1 MSLEDPSENPA
12 VPRVNEEKDKHLS
25 DSPDTSPE
33 RETWRRAKKQRP
45 ASQSRESSG
54 SPAKRR
60 KMGQSDQGST
70 EFPPSRFMGQQ
81 HGAPF
86 IPVPPQ
92 PHQTPSGYF
101 YPPYPYPMQQMWFNS
116 QQCGSGPGSWSA
128 PTPRQN
134 MAAPSI
140 VSTQSQRKSSDSNSE
155 PDYVS
160 IFAPVDDSLLDQE
173 SQCSKKA
180 GKRPKPPSLLF
191 VTPSSATG
199 EELDTKSPPT
209 SQEAKGH
216 SLPYSKEALVSS
228 LYKTKKG
235 GVRKPKPSQLQ
246 ESLLYKAFGDSAVIQ
261 GVEDESAPMLCF
273 DPSQK
278 MSLQSSLCATEP
290 MKLKAQP
297 KFRVSKYPLHESTQ
311 SLLSCA
317 KVDPV
322 FLKRKDLKK
331 QGLDSEK
338 NLVIS
343 QIAEGLDN
351 SLLSVQKAMLTGM
364 AAVLALQQGLGSV

>member
-1 MSLEDPSENPA
+1 MSSEDPSENPA
-12 VPRVNEEKDKHLS
+12 VPRVNEEKDKYLS

-173 SQCSKKA
+173 SQCSRKA

-191 VTPSSATG
+191 VTPSSAM
-199 EELDTKSPPT
+199 
-209 SQEAKGH
+209 
-216 SLPYSKEALVSS
+216 
-228 LYKTKKG
+228 G
-235 GVRKPKPSQLQ
+235 GGIR
-246 ESLLYKAFGDSAVIQ
+246 
-261 GVEDESAPMLCF
+261 
-273 DPSQK
+273 
-278 MSLQSSLCATEP
+278 
-290 MKLKAQP
+290 
-297 KFRVSKYPLHESTQ
+297 H
-311 SLLSCA
+311 
-317 KVDPV
+317 KVTPHYA
-322 FLKRKDLKK
+322 R
-331 QGLDSEK
+331 S
-338 NLVIS
+338 
-343 QIAEGLDN
+343 
-351 SLLSVQKAMLTGM
+351 
-364 AAVLALQQGLGSV
+364 